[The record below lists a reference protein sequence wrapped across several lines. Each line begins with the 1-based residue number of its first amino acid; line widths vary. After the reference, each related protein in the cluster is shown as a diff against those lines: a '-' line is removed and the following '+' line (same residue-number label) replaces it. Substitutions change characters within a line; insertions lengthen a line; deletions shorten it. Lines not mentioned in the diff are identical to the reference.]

1 MAKKAR
7 AGKYNPNFT
16 CQVFKF
22 HQFFTTFSMDVG
34 RCHFLFHAA
43 RLLKPCST
51 TMGIRPWCQ
60 SKGFRSI
67 GVEKYWRSPRR
78 NEVVLFFLNGRIV
91 FLFLRKWS
99 NGPYFFATFSWKCWG
114 KDNRKQR
121 NHSNPEYFMV
131 NLLQVADS
139 NGTTL
144 LHVAAR
150 AGSFQVVKA
159 SSSGV
164 VVHGTETGKTFWSE
178 TNMLAIFSATKLLG

>member
-7 AGKYNPNFT
+7 AGKYSPNFT

-34 RCHFLFHAA
+34 RCHSLFHAA

-78 NEVVLFFLNGRIV
+78 NKVVFFKYCIFVLEKMVHI
-91 FLFLRKWS
+91 FLQLFLGSVGEKTIVS
-99 NGPYFFATFSWKCWG
+99 SATSTATL
-114 KDNRKQR
+114 NI
-121 NHSNPEYFMV
+121 SLV

-159 SSSGV
+159 SSIGV
-164 VVHGTETGKTFWSE
+164 VVHGTETGKKHFEVKQTC
-178 TNMLAIFSATKLLG
+178 